1 MKEILEEVELDEATR
16 DRLNRA
22 VNTYFEKNQEYQS
35 ASDTRKIYN
44 DNVKALLE
52 ECHLNKYVTDTGI
65 KASLSVSNKPSF
77 NEEEMIPFLKQ
88 FGIEG
93 LIKTREYVDMNV
105 LENAIYHNQ
114 IDASQLAPFK
124 EDHFTSR
131 LTVTKPKVL
140 NE

>member
-1 MKEILEEVELDEATR
+1 MKEIIEEVTLDEDTK

-44 DNVKALLE
+44 ENLKTLLE
-52 ECHLNKYVTDTGI
+52 ECHLTKYVSDTGI
-65 KASLSVSNKPSF
+65 KASLSVSNKPTF
-77 NEEEMIPFLKQ
+77 NEDEMIPFLKQ
-88 FGIEG
+88 FNIDG

-105 LENAIYHNQ
+105 LEDAIYHNQ
-114 IDASQLAPFK
+114 IEASRLTPFK
-124 EDHFTSR
+124 EDHLTSR